1 MATKFELEMQGRA
14 ERAIRD
20 DNINK
25 INGMIQECEDL
36 LAVMPNTTPEETQEV
51 IGVRRRVACVHDLQ
65 ADEQR
70 AYNATMTAN
79 ADDVVKLMRH

>member
-25 INGMIQECEDL
+25 INGMIQE
-36 LAVMPNTTPEETQEV
+36 
-51 IGVRRRVACVHDLQ
+51 
-65 ADEQR
+65 
-70 AYNATMTAN
+70 
-79 ADDVVKLMRH
+79 